1 MAAASA
7 RTTRQKSADSIQTKS
22 NAKSTSAKTGAF
34 ASLRAYVSAHF
45 SSLSYIQ
52 IVPALVL
59 AVAIFALYNYYSAL
73 QMRHWITPSWDLAIF
88 TQMAQSYSH
97 FEMPIVPVKGP
108 GFNLW
113 GDHFHPI
120 LMLLGPI
127 YAIFPSPM
135 TLLVVQ
141 NFMVASAVYITVR
154 VAQRA
159 VELGS
164 AARVSAGGEEE
175 KSWTGTLTGLLLG
188 ASLGLSYGVQQA
200 VAAQFHEVAF
210 ALPFL
215 TLALGYLVLAGRVSD
230 NWRTRYIV
238 RACWWASPL
247 VFVKEDMG
255 ITVAAIGLVAL
266 IRTGWLRDAF
276 DMLFPSAASV
286 AKAPSWRERLRSIY
300 NSWADS
306 RGPAEAVLL
315 MIWGVLWSLLSVSV
329 ILPMFNTHGT
339 FDYADK
345 VDASRVLGD
354 PFGSFLALFSPQVK
368 AWTLW
373 LLLLTGVFLWLRSS
387 LALVLAPTLLWR
399 LLSNMEPYWVSTWHY
414 SLVLMPMLFMALL
427 DALLSFRYGR
437 VPAISSAAEKVER
450 EEKAEGE
457 ASNPLVR
464 AGRTIKDVLHS
475 VPVWTVPVIALIL
488 AVAPLLGTNSDQ
500 PLASLSK
507 SSFTTTQVSA
517 TERYK
522 QQALEAVPTNVSVAS
537 DLSLLTQLI
546 PGRTVYWIGHK
557 GEPAPDY
564 VVIDRASG
572 TWGSN
577 PPKNITQYAADTY
590 QHSYELVGS
599 FGTIDV
605 VHKID

>member
-1 MAAASA
+1 MAAALDRS
-7 RTTRQKSADSIQTKS
+7 TRKSPERPA
-22 NAKSTSAKTGAF
+22 SAKNASVKPGVWGA
-34 ASLRAYVSAHF
+34 LRAYVSAHF
-45 SSLSYIQ
+45 SSLSFMQ

-59 AVAIFALYNYYSAL
+59 SVAIFALYNYYSAL
-73 QMRHWITPSWDLAIF
+73 QLRHWITPSWDLAIF

-120 LMLLGPI
+120 LMLLGPV

-135 TLLVVQ
+135 TLLVAQ

-159 VELGS
+159 IELGS
-164 AARVSAGGEEE
+164 AARVRAGGEAE

-215 TLALGYLVLAGRVSD
+215 ALSLGYLMLAGRVSD
-230 NWRTRYIV
+230 SWRTRYIV

-276 DMLFPSAASV
+276 DMLFPSAARV
-286 AKAPSWRERLRSIY
+286 TKAPRWTERLRSIY

-345 VDASRVLGD
+345 VDTSRVLGD

-373 LLLLTGVFLWLRSS
+373 LLLLTGVFLWLRSC

-399 LLSNMEPYWVSTWHY
+399 LLSNMESYWVSTWHY

-427 DALLSFRYGR
+427 DALLSFRYGS
-437 VPAISSAAEKVER
+437 VPAVSSETEKLET
-450 EEKAEGE
+450 EADSDKSE
-457 ASNPLVR
+457 ASNPLLR
-464 AGRTIKDVLHS
+464 AGRTIKDALHS
-475 VPVWTVPVIALIL
+475 IPVWTVPVIALII
-488 AVAPLLGTNSDQ
+488 AVAPLMGANSDQ

-507 SSFTTTQVSA
+507 SSFTTTQVSL

-522 QQALEAVPTNVSVAS
+522 QQALEAVPSNVSVAS

-557 GEPAPDY
+557 GEPAPEY

-572 TWGSN
+572 TWGGN